1 LFRCICPTATRCR
14 PTADERLLGDAM
26 DDDATL
32 FARQDSVAAVWEAVE
47 RVLDDATAVLPYEP
61 GT

>member
-1 LFRCICPTATRCR
+1 
-14 PTADERLLGDAM
+14 M